1 MPDPVNGRDDRW
13 STDLGVVGA
22 LALWSVLFLL
32 APGYIGFGGPLR
44 GACIV
49 LAVLCGI
56 VAAVGAGIALE
67 KLVQHEAF
75 GYLGVALVFLGPAA
89 GLFVWLR
96 ADELGSPWEVLA
108 KVAVLALSAAG
119 GGIAIYGLCLFLE
132 PVGSAQGPKPTVAR
146 RAILQSVN
154 AGLIGLLGLGAALV
168 GFVSAFH

>member
-56 VAAVGAGIALE
+56 VAAVGAGIAME

-89 GLFVWLR
+89 GLGCLCGYELMNWARLWKCWPRSLCSLYLLR
-96 ADELGSPWEVLA
+96 E
-108 KVAVLALSAAG
+108 AA
-119 GGIAIYGLCLFLE
+119 
-132 PVGSAQGPKPTVAR
+132 
-146 RAILQSVN
+146 LQSTGCAFSSSQSDPLKDPSRRWP
-154 AGLIGLLGLGAALV
+154 AGQYFKA
-168 GFVSAFH
+168 